1 MAFLH
6 ALALV
11 VAAASIAGAGV
22 RGARALGARG
32 LEVPVAAA
40 PLAATLA
47 GLEALALGL
56 AGLGGSVVA
65 LTATAVVTGLL
76 AWRRSPGPVAAP
88 GWRALADAWRGL
100 GRPAQVLLGALAGA
114 ALAWLAWLARHPGL
128 GVDPLTYHLPESILW
143 IQQGHPGSVETLQ
156 YDFPQ
161 GYYPVTNELL
171 VGWVVAIARSSAAS
185 LAWVP
190 AMTLLAV
197 LAGWLGLRRLG
208 ADRLVSGLAIAAVLL
223 SPIAASQLIGPHT
236 DLPAAA
242 WLWTAAALVAAA
254 ERRPRLLAA
263 ALLAAALAVGTKT
276 TTAPLLVLLAA
287 WALWRHRRARGLVP
301 LVAIAALAGVAVGGL
316 WYLRNLIV
324 HGSPLWPFQ
333 ATPFGDP
340 RPALFDRVD
349 FSFFDRP
356 GTTLARNGES
366 IRRTLGGALIV
377 LGAGVLA
384 PLVHRR
390 RRALLAGA
398 VALVAFAT
406 WANAPFTGVSDDPI
420 LDVSATTTR
429 YLLPAIGAAAV
440 ALALA
445 ATGTRRLRIFA
456 AMALAAA
463 CAWSIRETQH
473 LDLVAMPSTTTLL
486 AGAVL
491 GAAVAAALRR
501 LPDLGR
507 AAAAA
512 AAMLGV
518 LALVGV
524 GHGFARRQGAAPW
537 LRSKGVV
544 SWAAA
549 QPAWQ
554 ASGFPV
560 AFAPQMLAPL
570 AGDRLQHRIALVGAA
585 EPCAQVRARALGGWV
600 VLATFPFENLRAPFT
615 ARRCLAT
622 PPRGAAVLYRDESF
636 TVVGPEMGDST
647 RAVVPGAVMAEP
659 GVAGR

>member
-11 VAAASIAGAGV
+11 VAATALAGAAA

-32 LEVPVAAA
+32 LELAVAAA

-56 AGLGGSVVA
+56 VGLGGSPVA
-65 LTATAVVTGLL
+65 LTVAALLTGLI
-76 AWRRSPGPVAAP
+76 AWRRSPGPLAAP
-88 GWRALADAWRGL
+88 AWRALAGAWGGL
-100 GRPAQVLLGALAGA
+100 GRPARLLLGALAGA
-114 ALAWLAWLARHPGL
+114 ALAWLAWIARHPGL
-128 GVDPLTYHLPESILW
+128 GIDPLTYHLPESILW

-161 GYYPVTNELL
+161 GYYPVTNELI

-185 LAWVP
+185 LAWTP
-190 AMTLLAV
+190 AAALLAV
-197 LAGWLGLRRLG
+197 LAGWLGLRRLAG
-208 ADRLVSGLAIAAVLL
+208 DRLVSALAIAAVLL

-263 ALLAAALAVGTKT
+263 AVLAAALAVGTKT
-276 TTAPLLVLLAA
+276 TTAPFSVLLGVYAV
-287 WALWRHRRARGLVP
+287 WRHRRARALAP
-301 LVAIAALAGVAVGGL
+301 LLGAAAAAGVAVGGV

-324 HGSPLWPFQ
+324 HGSPLYPFKG
-333 ATPFGDP
+333 TPFGDP
-340 RPALFDRVD
+340 APPFMRRFDM
-349 FSFFDRP
+349 SFLDRP
-356 GTTLARNGES
+356 RLTLARNADS
-366 IRRTLGGALIV
+366 DRRTLAGGLILLALG
-377 LGAGVLA
+377 LLA
-384 PLVHRR
+384 PLARPRPRGRTLV
-390 RRALLAGA
+390 AAA
-398 VALVAFAT
+398 VALAGLLS
-406 WANAPFTGVSDDPI
+406 WAAAPFTGAADDPI
-420 LDVSATTTR
+420 LDLSATTTR
-429 YLLPAIGAAAV
+429 YLLPTLGAAAV

-445 ATGTRRLRIFA
+445 ATGARRLRIA
-456 AMALAAA
+456 VALALVAA

-473 LDLVAMPSTTTLL
+473 LDLVAMPSTATLL
-486 AGAVL
+486 AGAAL
-491 GAAVAAALRR
+491 GAAVAAVLRR
-501 LPDLGR
+501 LPDLGL
-507 AAAAA
+507 AAAAVA
-512 AAMLGV
+512 AVLAA

-544 SWAAA
+544 GWAAA
-549 QPAWQ
+549 QPAWRDS
-554 ASGFPV
+554 AFPV

-585 EPCAQVRARALGGWV
+585 EPCPAVRARALRGWV
-600 VLATFPFENLRAPFT
+600 VLGTFPLENRRAPFT

-622 PPRGAAVLYRDESF
+622 PPPGAAVLYRDESF
-636 TVVGPEMGDST
+636 TVIGP
-647 RAVVPGAVMAEP
+647 
-659 GVAGR
+659 